1 MAPITINGISID
13 PMKSA
18 PALAA
23 AQLISPDAAGSDFIL
38 VQATGPLTQ
47 AQRTRLQRLGAEILE
62 YVPENTYICRYRP
75 TDLSPIRA
83 LPFVSWVNVYLQ
95 GFKISPA
102 LRPAGAANTLTL
114 LPTTK
119 SLSKDNV
126 TVEVVVQK
134 DSMTDAVKNEI
145 AAAAGVDA
153 NQLQAGRD
161 KVRVTVEER
170 RLDDLAA
177 IDQVRNI
184 EKFYPPE
191 PLNNIARGILTADQA
206 QAAGSMRGEGQI
218 VCVCDT
224 GFDKGDTADVH
235 PAFTGRVI
243 KLYPLG
249 RTTTASDPDGH
260 GTHVC
265 GSVLGDGV
273 ALDGTVI
280 RGTAPAARLV
290 MQSVLDSEG
299 KLGGLPVDLHDLFLP
314 PYRDDGARVH
324 TNSWGGAAYGA
335 YTANASEVDDFVS
348 NHRDCVICFAAGNAG
363 KDSQGTGVVTPG
375 SVGSPGTA
383 KNCITV
389 GASENN
395 RPDFAGFGFQPLE
408 YGEGWPYDFPAAP
421 INSDPVANHADGMV
435 AFSSRGPATNN
446 RARPDVVAPG
456 TAILSTKSRV
466 AAGNG
471 WGPYDALFF
480 FEGGTSMA
488 TPLVAGCA
496 AVVRQYLMSQRS
508 GSPSAAL
515 VKAMLINGAKPM
527 LGQYVPSEVGAPPDN
542 SQGFGRIDLAATI
555 GPYETATTVIFK
567 DEATALDTGQTEETR
582 QTVTAGQTLKATLVW
597 TDPAGEA
604 LQNDLDLIVTTPDGQ
619 EFHGN
624 VAPGAT
630 GFDRS
635 NNVEQVVVPNLV
647 AGQVKI
653 SVSAFRA
660 VSPQPYALMVRV
672 SDDSAAAPSGKRPAK
687 KSAAKKGP
695 AKKTASA
702 GRAAAKKTPARKAAS
717 GGRAAAKKTP
727 AKKVAS
733 GRRVAAKKTPAKKAA
748 SAGRAAA
755 KNTTRRRH
763 T

>member
-13 PMKSA
+13 PTKNA

-23 AQLISPDAAGSDFIL
+23 AQLTSPDASGSDFIL

-47 AQRTRLQRLGAEILE
+47 AQRARLQRLGAEILE

-83 LPFVSWVNVYLQ
+83 LPFVSWVNVYLR

-102 LRPAGAANTLTL
+102 LRPVAAANMLSL
-114 LPTTK
+114 APT
-119 SLSKDNV
+119 SNALSKENV
-126 TVEVVVQK
+126 TVEVVTQK
-134 DSMTDAVKNEI
+134 DSMTDAVRNQI

-153 NQLQAGRD
+153 SQLQAGRD

-184 EKFYPPE
+184 EKYFPPQ

-206 QAAGSMRGEGQI
+206 QAAGSLRGEGQI

-224 GFDKGDTADVH
+224 GFDKGDTAEVH

-243 KLYPLG
+243 KLYALG
-249 RTTTASDPDGH
+249 HNTASDPDGH

-273 ALDGTVI
+273 AVDGTVI
-280 RGTAPAARLV
+280 QGTAPAARLV
-290 MQSVLDSEG
+290 MQSVLDPTG
-299 KLGGLPVDLHDLFLP
+299 HLGGLPVDLHDLFLP

-324 TNSWGGAAYGA
+324 TNSWGGNAQGA

-363 KDSQGTGVVTPG
+363 KDTQGTGVVDPG
-375 SVGSPGTA
+375 SVGSPATA

-395 RPDFAGFGFQPLE
+395 RPDFGGFGYQPLE
-408 YGEGWPYDFPAAP
+408 YGDGSWGLDFPAVP
-421 INSDPVANHADGMV
+421 INSDPVANHVEGMA
-435 AFSSRGPATNN
+435 AFSSRGPAMHG

-456 TAILSTKSRV
+456 TAILSTKSR
-466 AAGNG
+466 AATGTG
-471 WGPYDALFF
+471 WAAYDALFF

-496 AVVRQYLMSQRS
+496 AVVRQFLMSRQS
-508 GSPSAAL
+508 ASPSAAL

-555 GPYETATTVIFK
+555 GPYQSATKVVYK
-567 DEATALDTGQTEETR
+567 DEATELDTGQTEETQ
-582 QTVTAGQTLKATLVW
+582 QTVAAGQTLKATLVW

-619 EFHGN
+619 ELHGN

-660 VSPQPYALMVRV
+660 VSPQPYALVVRV
-672 SDDSAAAPSGKRPAK
+672 SDDSAATPAGKKPAK
-687 KSAAKKGP
+687 KSA
-695 AKKTASA
+695 
-702 GRAAAKKTPARKAAS
+702 R
-717 GGRAAAKKTP
+717 AAKKTP
-727 AKKVAS
+727 AKKAAPT
-733 GRRVAAKKTPAKKAA
+733 GRAAAKKSARAAKKTPAKKAA
-748 SAGRAAA
+748 SAARTAAKKTPAKKTPAKKAAGAA
-755 KNTTRRRH
+755 KNTTRRRRA
-763 T
+763 

>member
-13 PMKSA
+13 PTKNA

-23 AQLISPDAAGSDFIL
+23 AQLTSPDASGSDFIL

-47 AQRTRLQRLGAEILE
+47 EQRARLQRLGAEILE

-83 LPFVSWVNVYLQ
+83 LPFVSWVNVYLR
-95 GFKISPA
+95 GFKISPT
-102 LRPAGAANTLTL
+102 LRPAAAANMLSL
-114 LPTTK
+114 APAPTV
-119 SLSKDNV
+119 LSKENV
-126 TVEVVVQK
+126 TVEVVLQK
-134 DSMTDAVKNEI
+134 DSMTDAVRNQI

-153 NQLQAGRD
+153 SQLQAGRD

-184 EKFYPPE
+184 EKFFPPR

-224 GFDKGDTADVH
+224 GFDKGDTANVH

-243 KLYPLG
+243 KLYALG
-249 RTTTASDPDGH
+249 HNTASDPDGH

-290 MQSVLDSEG
+290 MQSVLDPAGS
-299 KLGGLPVDLHDLFLP
+299 LGGLPVDLHDLFLP

-324 TNSWGGAAYGA
+324 TNSWGGNVQGA

-363 KDSQGTGVVTPG
+363 QDPQGTGVVVSG
-375 SVGSPGTA
+375 SVGSPATA

-395 RPDFAGFGFQPLE
+395 RPDFSVGQLNHPLE
-408 YGEGWPYDFPAAP
+408 YGEGWPADFPAVP
-421 INSDPVANHADGMV
+421 INPDPVANDADGMA
-435 AFSSRGPATNN
+435 AFSSRGPAMNS

-456 TAILSTKSRV
+456 TAILSTKSR
-466 AAGNG
+466 AATGTG
-471 WGPYDALFF
+471 WAAYDALFF
-480 FEGGTSMA
+480 YDGGTSMA

-496 AVVRQYLMSQRS
+496 AVVRQFLMSRQS
-508 GSPSAAL
+508 ASPSAAV

-555 GPYETATTVIFK
+555 GPYQSATTVVYK
-567 DEATALDTGQTEETR
+567 DEATALDTGQTEET
-582 QTVTAGQTLKATLVW
+582 QQAVAAGQTLKATLVW

-619 EFHGN
+619 ELHGN
-624 VAPGAT
+624 VAPGAA

-660 VSPQPYALMVRV
+660 VSPQPYALVVRV
-672 SDDSAAAPSGKRPAK
+672 SDDSAANPSGKKPAK
-687 KSAAKKGP
+687 KSA
-695 AKKTASA
+695 S
-702 GRAAAKKTPARKAAS
+702 
-717 GGRAAAKKTP
+717 AAKKTP
-727 AKKVAS
+727 AKKAAS
-733 GRRVAAKKTPAKKAA
+733 AGRTVAKKTPAKKAA

-755 KNTTRRRH
+755 KNTTRRRRA
-763 T
+763 